1 MVHSPTRGPPTE
13 LRGHLSKGQIRL
25 RNVSVDRMR
34 TGDLDTRGVVNR
46 PAEHRRRQAP
56 KRSPCIRAHRRTR
69 RPAMSVMT
77 TDGAPDV
84 LLVEFELARLDL
96 AAATAALRHKDTPA
110 ARGEVAHCRA
120 RIDRI
125 LDSWNAGVRVPL

>member
-1 MVHSPTRGPPTE
+1 
-13 LRGHLSKGQIRL
+13 
-25 RNVSVDRMR
+25 
-34 TGDLDTRGVVNR
+34 
-46 PAEHRRRQAP
+46 
-56 KRSPCIRAHRRTR
+56 
-69 RPAMSVMT
+69 MSVMT

-110 ARGEVAHCRA
+110 ARGEVANCRA

-125 LDSWNAGVRVPL
+125 LDSGTPASGSRCDPAVVISDSDGFPEDSWGAVGAHGGRQIPSGRRPL

>member
-1 MVHSPTRGPPTE
+1 MPE
-13 LRGHLSKGQIRL
+13 
-25 RNVSVDRMR
+25 
-34 TGDLDTRGVVNR
+34 GDLDTRGSWIAQ
-46 PAEHRRRQAP
+46 AEHWRRQAP
-56 KRSPCIRAHRRTR
+56 RRGRCIRANRGTR

-110 ARGEVAHCRA
+110 ARGEVANCRA

>member
-1 MVHSPTRGPPTE
+1 M
-13 LRGHLSKGQIRL
+13 
-25 RNVSVDRMR
+25 
-34 TGDLDTRGVVNR
+34 
-46 PAEHRRRQAP
+46 RRQAP
-56 KRSPCIRAHRRTR
+56 TRSRCIRADRRRR

-110 ARGEVAHCRA
+110 ARGEVANCRA
-120 RIDRI
+120 RIYRT
-125 LDSWNAGVRVPL
+125 LAYWNAGIRVPL